1 MPEPFDMSQVMDSDL
16 DVSAN
21 YARAFVTIDERRYLA
36 FMAKKLEAKANVETR
51 DVLRLGTNIKGHKN
65 GLVSYSGTMTIYKCT
80 EIFDDILEKY
90 TKTGVMPRFEIQV
103 SNEDPA
109 CRDQIGR
116 TSKVFNKC
124 ILDGD
129 ILLALADAEGGSIEQ
144 EINFFAESMTR
155 PEKYR
160 NPAGM

>member
-1 MPEPFDMSQVMDSDL
+1 MPEPFDMSQVMESDL

-65 GLVSYSGTMTIYKCT
+65 GL
-80 EIFDDILEKY
+80 EKY
-90 TKTGVMPRFEIQV
+90 SITVVTPRIEVQV
-103 SNEDPA
+103 SNEDTQ
-109 CRDQIGR
+109 CSDQIGR